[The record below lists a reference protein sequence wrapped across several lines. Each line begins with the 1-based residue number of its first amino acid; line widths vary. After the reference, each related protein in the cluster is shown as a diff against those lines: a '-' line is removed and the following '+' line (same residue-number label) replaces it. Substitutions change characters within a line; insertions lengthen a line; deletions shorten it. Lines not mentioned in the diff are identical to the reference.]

1 VHGFSELS
9 GTGLL
14 VRGKSFLLDK
24 KKVEVRCHI
33 CTGTGLAPAASAPG
47 LGSPRYICTGTGLNA
62 STSVPGL
69 GSTPPYLRR
78 D

>member
-1 VHGFSELS
+1 MHGFSELS

-33 CTGTGLAPAASAPG
+33 RTGTGLAPAASVPG
-47 LGSPRYICTGTGLNA
+47 LGSPLYTCTGTGLNPA
-62 STSVPGL
+62 TSAPGL
-69 GSTPPYLRR
+69 
-78 D
+78 DVA